1 MYINSWLYFD
11 ACIPRK
17 SFFAGASEVS
27 IYSRVFRIVS
37 CDAFTKFFYE
47 EGGLDV
53 GIEEP
58 APLDT
63 FAETQVASAAPDG
76 VSSATRGV

>member
-1 MYINSWLYFD
+1 MTALR
-11 ACIPRK
+11 C
-17 SFFAGASEVS
+17 AGLLV
-27 IYSRVFRIVS
+27 RGVWMFRGEPE
-37 CDAFTKFFYE
+37 FFYE